1 MNYTLKN
8 YKVTVLVRICFD
20 FLGKNLQTT
29 LSLWAMILSAMNK
42 KHYIVAGGS
51 PWNPMLFPKHL
62 ERMLGGMDFCIHN

>member
-20 FLGKNLQTT
+20 FLGKNLQKI
-29 LSLWAMILSAMNK
+29 LLLWAMISSAMNK

-51 PWNPMLFPKHL
+51 HWNPMLFPKHL
-62 ERMLGGMDFCIHN
+62 ERMLSGLDFCIHK